1 MKAVGVVL
9 TSFVLA
15 ATSGTGAAASVC
27 RRCDCGGLCLGGQTL
42 GEWAPREGRCRPN
55 GGILGFNS
63 VPPNT
68 PAYWTLFVTTQGS
81 RSLRR
86 FAGRLEVWADY
97 TLPRPIV
104 PGLPAAC
111 EAADR
116 VCFGTSARFRGRVR
130 YDRLTGVARYPDGA
144 TCEFR
149 GTVSFGLGGMSPN
162 AFVCR
167 APSGEVLSD
176 GPFQVQLIRLSGCRR

>member
-1 MKAVGVVL
+1 MQAVAVVL
-9 TSFVLA
+9 ASFALA
-15 ATSGTGAAASVC
+15 ATSAAVAASTC
-27 RRCDCGGLCLGGQTL
+27 RRCDFGGLCRRGQAL
-42 GEWAPREGRCRPN
+42 VQCLPSEGRCRPN

-68 PAYWTLFVTTQGS
+68 PAYWTLFAPARGK

-86 FAGRLEVWADY
+86 LAGRLEVWADY
-97 TLPRPIV
+97 TFPRPIV
-104 PGLPAAC
+104 PGLPAEC

-116 VCFGTSARFRGRVR
+116 VCFGTSAVFRGKVR
-130 YDRLTGVARYPDGA
+130 NDRLKGVARYPDGA

-149 GTVSFGLGGMSPN
+149 GTVSFGLGGARPN

-167 APSGEVLSD
+167 TPSGDVLSD
-176 GPFQVQLIRLSGCRR
+176 GPFQLQLIRLSGCRR